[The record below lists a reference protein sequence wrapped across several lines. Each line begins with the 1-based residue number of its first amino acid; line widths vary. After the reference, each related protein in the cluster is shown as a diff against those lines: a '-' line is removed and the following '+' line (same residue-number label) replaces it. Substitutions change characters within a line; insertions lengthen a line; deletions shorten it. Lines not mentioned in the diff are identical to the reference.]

1 MTHSVRLLPHRRA
14 VLGGALALFGARP
27 WRAFAAEP
35 AGARIVAIGGAVT
48 EIVYALGLAQRLV
61 GVDTTSLYPPEALK
75 DKPNVGYMRALS
87 AEGILSLKP
96 DLVVAMAG
104 SGPPA
109 ILKLVEEAG
118 VRLVTIPDDPTPE
131 GAIEKIRMIGRLL
144 GAEAPAEGLAADVER
159 RFAAVAA
166 ARKAVTTPVRALFVL
181 TLQGGRPLV
190 AGTKTAADGMIA
202 LAGATNVG
210 AGFEA
215 YKAMT
220 DEAIIAAAPDVVV
233 MMANGGARTAPETV
247 FALPALAATPASANR
262 RLVSADGLWLLGFGP
277 RTPEAAG
284 FLFRAFYP
292 DLPAPAG
299 LDLPGPPA
307 AGKP

>member
-1 MTHSVRLLPHRRA
+1 M
-14 VLGGALALFGARP
+14 LGGALVLFGAEPR
-27 WRAFAAEP
+27 RAFAAEP

-48 EIVYALGLAQRLV
+48 EIVYALGLADRLV

-75 DKPNVGYMRALS
+75 ERPNVGYMRALS
-87 AEGILSLKP
+87 AEGILSLNP

-109 ILKLVEEAG
+109 VLKLVEEAG
-118 VRLVTIPDDPTPE
+118 VRLVTIPDDPTPA
-131 GAIEKIRMIGRLL
+131 GAVEKIRMIGRLL
-144 GAEAPAEGLAADVER
+144 GAEAPADKLAADVER
-159 RFAAVAA
+159 RFAALAT

-202 LAGATNVG
+202 LAGAINVG
-210 AGFEA
+210 AGFEG
-215 YKAMT
+215 YKVMT
-220 DEAIIAAAPDVVV
+220 DEAIIAAAPEVVV
-233 MMANGGARTAPETV
+233 MMANGGAPPTPDAV
-247 FALPALAATPASANR
+247 FALPALAATPAGADR

-284 FLFRAFYP
+284 FLLKAFYP
-292 DLPAPAG
+292 DRPTPAG
-299 LDLPGPPA
+299 LDLLEAPA
-307 AGKP
+307 TGKP